1 MRIDGQFPIT
11 LEKKVIWS
19 VPHNG
24 TIWPGFQRGLMN
36 LVKTKWKTQE
46 KAKEPIEM
54 KQIDFTIRISSPESI
69 WAVHLN
75 WRKHSSTLHKPSDSE
90 RRKHTDSALYPLD
103 HWPTRYIYALTSF
116 PFNILRFFSPR
127 FSPRVPKEKKAKSF
141 EVSLLILLGFGKLGF
156 MVLFSMNEFERVLS
170 CISNCVG

>member
-116 PFNILRFFSPR
+116 PFNILDSFPRDSAPEFPRRRKQSPSRLVFLFFWD
-127 FSPRVPKEKKAKSF
+127 
-141 EVSLLILLGFGKLGF
+141 LG
-156 MVLFSMNEFERVLS
+156 N
-170 CISNCVG
+170 